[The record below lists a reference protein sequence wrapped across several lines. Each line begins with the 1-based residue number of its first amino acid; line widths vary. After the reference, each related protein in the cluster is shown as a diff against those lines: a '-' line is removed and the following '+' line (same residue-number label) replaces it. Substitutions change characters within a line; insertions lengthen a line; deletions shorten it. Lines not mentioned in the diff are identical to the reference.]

1 METLKWLKENKIQ
14 DVTERVEEV
23 KKGCAFFAVK
33 GTKVDGAD
41 FIPEAVKRG
50 AVAIV
55 ADHEIKASVPVRVVP
70 DVRRELALACSILW
84 PSDKIKKV
92 AVTGTNG
99 KTSTVY
105 FVQQLMNVCGIKAVS
120 LGTIGMDGALGH
132 TEGGMTTLPPKEL
145 AKTLAKCQDEGVQV
159 VAMEASSHGLD
170 QGRLVGQKLMAG
182 AFTNLTRDHLDYHET
197 FEKYFAA
204 KQNLFGEILTAS
216 DFAVLNA
223 DIPEYPQLKGLAEK
237 KGLQII
243 SYGKCGETLR
253 LVKWDP
259 WEKGQKIMIAVAG
272 KKSTIE
278 VPVFGEFQA
287 MNILAALGLCFAL
300 GVDWADLLK
309 ALPHL
314 KAPAGRLELIGQ
326 TGTGGLVF
334 VDYAHTPDALE
345 KVFKAIGEVK
355 GRVIAVHGGAGR
367 RDETTRAERGEILG
381 KNSDIVI
388 ITEDDSRDEN
398 PEKIAAQF
406 VEGAERAGK
415 TKGKDLAVNLDRED
429 AIALAVKLARRGDV
443 VLLLG
448 KGHEKTILRKDG
460 AHEFEDVKVAQ
471 KYLRRKVKELEMQRE
486 AAEKARKLREEVA
499 RKEAERKRREEDKYG
514 NIVE

>member
-1 METLKWLKENKIQ
+1 MKKKL
-14 DVTERVEEV
+14 EELP
-23 KKGCAFFAVK
+23 FYNSAVK
-33 GTKVDGAD
+33 PVHFVRAVVAGVKYKFPAKKLKVIG
-41 FIPEAVKRG
+41 
-50 AVAIV
+50 
-55 ADHEIKASVPVRVVP
+55 
-70 DVRRELALACSILW
+70 
-84 PSDKIKKV
+84 
-92 AVTGTNG
+92 VTGTNG
-99 KTSTVY
+99 KTSTCFMIWKMLNESGRKAGIMTTVGWGGVPSRSGY
-105 FVQQLMNVCGIKAVS
+105 ALKFKSQVEHMTTVDSKALNKRIEAIRKAGAEYLVLEVTSHAMEQFRTLGVPVEVAVFTNLTHEHLDYHKTMENYRKAKCKLFKKAKFGVINADDKNAKAFMKVSKNYITYGIKNGKVRARKVKLS
-120 LGTIGMDGALGH
+120 
-132 TEGGMTTLPPKEL
+132 P
-145 AKTLAKCQDEGVQV
+145 EGVEYACGDMKIRTQIPGEFNV
-159 VAMEASSHGLD
+159 YNSLAAVA
-170 QGRLVGQKLMAG
+170 VGQKLGLSDEEIEEGIWALESVEGRMTKVDEG
-182 AFTNLTRDHLDYHET
+182 QEFTV
-197 FEKYFAA
+197 
-204 KQNLFGEILTAS
+204 I
-216 DFAVLNA
+216 
-223 DIPEYPQLKGLAEK
+223 
-237 KGLQII
+237 
-243 SYGKCGETLR
+243 
-253 LVKWDP
+253 
-259 WEKGQKIMIAVAG
+259 
-272 KKSTIE
+272 
-278 VPVFGEFQA
+278 
-287 MNILAALGLCFAL
+287 
-300 GVDWADLLK
+300 
-309 ALPHL
+309 
-314 KAPAGRLELIGQ
+314 
-326 TGTGGLVF
+326 

>member
-1 METLKWLKENKIQ
+1 MNLK
-14 DVTERVEEV
+14 
-23 KKGCAFFAVK
+23 
-33 GTKVDGAD
+33 
-41 FIPEAVKRG
+41 
-50 AVAIV
+50 
-55 ADHEIKASVPVRVVP
+55 
-70 DVRRELALACSILW
+70 
-84 PSDKIKKV
+84 KKV
-92 AVTGTNG
+92 MEIPGYNRLVKPVHLVRAVVAGCKYKFPAKGLKVIGVTGTNG
-99 KTSTVY
+99 KTSTCFY
-105 FVQQLMNVCGIKAVS
+105 IWKMLNESGRKAGLMTTVGWGGVPSRSGYALKFKSQVEHMTTVDSKALNKRIEAIRKAGAEYLVLEVTSHAMEQFRTLGVPVEVAVFTNLTHEHLDYHKTMENYRKAKCKLFKKAKFGVINADDKNAKAFMKVSKNYITYGIKNGKVRARKVKLS
-120 LGTIGMDGALGH
+120 
-132 TEGGMTTLPPKEL
+132 P
-145 AKTLAKCQDEGVQV
+145 EGVEYACGDMKIRMQIPGEFNV
-159 VAMEASSHGLD
+159 YNSLAAVA
-170 QGRLVGQKLMAG
+170 VGQKLGLSDEEIEEGIWALESVEGRMTKVDEG
-182 AFTNLTRDHLDYHET
+182 QEFTV
-197 FEKYFAA
+197 
-204 KQNLFGEILTAS
+204 I
-216 DFAVLNA
+216 
-223 DIPEYPQLKGLAEK
+223 
-237 KGLQII
+237 
-243 SYGKCGETLR
+243 
-253 LVKWDP
+253 
-259 WEKGQKIMIAVAG
+259 
-272 KKSTIE
+272 
-278 VPVFGEFQA
+278 
-287 MNILAALGLCFAL
+287 
-300 GVDWADLLK
+300 
-309 ALPHL
+309 
-314 KAPAGRLELIGQ
+314 
-326 TGTGGLVF
+326 

-429 AIALAVKLARRGDV
+429 AIALAVKLARKGDV

>member
-1 METLKWLKENKIQ
+1 MNLKKKL
-14 DVTERVEEV
+14 EELP
-23 KKGCAFFAVK
+23 FYNSAVK
-33 GTKVDGAD
+33 PVH
-41 FIPEAVKRG
+41 FVR
-50 AVAIV
+50 AVAAGV
-55 ADHEIKASVPVRVVP
+55 KYKFPARK
-70 DVRRELALACSILW
+70 L
-84 PSDKIKKV
+84 KV
-92 AVTGTNG
+92 IGVTGTNG
-99 KTSTVY
+99 KTSTC
-105 FVQQLMNVCGIKAVS
+105 FMIWKMLNESGRKAGLMTTVGWGGVPSRSGYALKFKSQVEHMTTVDSKALNKRIEAIRKAGAEYLVLEVTSHAMEQFRTLGVPVEVAVFTNLTHEHLDYHKTMENYRKAKCKLFKKAKFGVINADDKNAKAFMKVSKNYITYGIKNGKVRARKVKLS
-120 LGTIGMDGALGH
+120 
-132 TEGGMTTLPPKEL
+132 P
-145 AKTLAKCQDEGVQV
+145 EGVEYACGDMKIRTQIPGEFNV
-159 VAMEASSHGLD
+159 YNSLAAVA
-170 QGRLVGQKLMAG
+170 VGQKLGLSDEEIEEGIWALESVEGRMTKVDEG
-182 AFTNLTRDHLDYHET
+182 QEFTV
-197 FEKYFAA
+197 
-204 KQNLFGEILTAS
+204 I
-216 DFAVLNA
+216 
-223 DIPEYPQLKGLAEK
+223 
-237 KGLQII
+237 
-243 SYGKCGETLR
+243 
-253 LVKWDP
+253 
-259 WEKGQKIMIAVAG
+259 
-272 KKSTIE
+272 
-278 VPVFGEFQA
+278 
-287 MNILAALGLCFAL
+287 
-300 GVDWADLLK
+300 
-309 ALPHL
+309 
-314 KAPAGRLELIGQ
+314 
-326 TGTGGLVF
+326 

-429 AIALAVKLARRGDV
+429 AIALAVKLARKGDV